1 MLKHEFG
8 APNYGLSIV
17 ICITL
22 ICYIYGLYSAIISFL
37 FVLLGIYI
45 LKIEVYDSSTIPRL
59 FTICLTIITT
69 CTLVIFLQSAR
80 KKLESHN
87 IELQIYQDLLSESL
101 VYQRNIATTMQQVFL
116 PSIPEKFKNITISA
130 AYEAGSSEAE
140 IGGDFYD
147 VLAMSEDELL
157 IVIGDVSGKGIVAA
171 KQAIGAKYGLRACI
185 LESKNPAEAM
195 QRLNSILYLDPEF
208 TGFVTLFAGILNGKS
223 GQLIYTTGG
232 HEPPLLFRNDADKCI
247 ELNSAGAIV
256 GAFTTPIYANVT
268 IDLKEGDAL
277 LFFTDGLSEARNNT
291 DILGSDGLAK
301 IMVANVCNDVD
312 YYLSCITRDARNFS
326 DGKFKDDAAAILLLV
341 NQQ

>member
-1 MLKHEFG
+1 MR
-8 APNYGLSIV
+8 
-17 ICITL
+17 T
-22 ICYIYGLYSAIISFL
+22 
-37 FVLLGIYI
+37 
-45 LKIEVYDSSTIPRL
+45 
-59 FTICLTIITT
+59 
-69 CTLVIFLQSAR
+69 
-80 KKLESHN
+80 
-87 IELQIYQDLLSESL
+87 
-101 VYQRNIATTMQQVFL
+101 
-116 PSIPEKFKNITISA
+116 
-130 AYEAGSSEAE
+130 
-140 IGGDFYD
+140 
-147 VLAMSEDELL
+147 
-157 IVIGDVSGKGIVAA
+157 
-171 KQAIGAKYGLRACI
+171 
-185 LESKNPAEAM
+185 EAM